1 MLLNTSVKAWLLG
14 TFLCIQSIFTFA
26 QRQNFY
32 VNKTEPAWIVK
43 ISPKAYKVKA
53 KDVSDGYYLG
63 LLDKQNHAERK
74 EEYRHYIREIIS
86 QTGVQNG
93 SEISVTY
100 DPSFQKLTFHK
111 IVVWRNNQPIDKLQ
125 ATKFKILQNEKELS
139 KFIYSGTYD
148 AYLILDD
155 IRKGDRIEFAYT
167 ISGNNPIFGDK
178 YSNTFYFEG
187 SSSYGREY
195 MNLIV
200 SKNRKLQF
208 KAFNFSGK
216 PSHREANGMLIYEW
230 EHTNT
235 NSYRQVDFEPS
246 WYVPHQYTQV
256 SEYQTWNDVVNWGL
270 AVNRYLDLKTPKL
283 DLKVAELQ
291 RASGHSADKYIELA
305 TRFVQDDIR
314 YMGVEMGEYSQRPNS
329 PEQVLIQRYG
339 DCKDK
344 SLLLIYLLER
354 ASIPAY
360 MAYVDTY
367 AGKRTSEFLPSP
379 FLFDHAVVVVEYN
392 QVKTWIDPTIS
403 NQRGTFKTIYF
414 PNYGQALVLKPGVDK
429 PEDVISIP
437 TGKLVSNLNF
447 VVPDTA
453 AGKIATLIINST
465 YSDNYADNMRS
476 TIADEGLEGLE
487 NSFLEYISKYYPEA
501 KIMGNL
507 VIKDDEAENTITI
520 TEQYNLGNIWLR
532 SEKSANRPYM
542 YYYGDLIDSEL
553 RIVKDK
559 SRKEPLALKYPV
571 NIEQNISVQLPA
583 AWKYDSEST
592 KVESDNYYFE
602 FNSFTKGNILKL
614 NYSYRNFK
622 DHIEPGD
629 IVRYIKD
636 VNKINNNMSIYFYYG
651 GGGTAADNNPY
662 LLLIGILTFVISGIY
677 FLRVYQKPAPYN
689 MEQIIAAPA
698 LGGWLL
704 FLAIVQVFDPFSILF
719 AAAKYNIFN
728 IDTPGSADRTT
739 HALMLVT
746 QTLKVISYAIEFA
759 WSMLII
765 KLIFSRRENLPQQY
779 IRYMYLQAA
788 IVLITVPLDCLIA
801 FQTKQ
806 TRIITTQ
813 HLVSSLIGVI
823 ICFVLI
829 AYFKRSTR
837 VKRTF
842 VFPYPEL
849 EWKTDM
855 IKYTNALI
863 TANFAKQKAEAEVLN
878 KD

>member
-1 MLLNTSVKAWLLG
+1 MILNTSVKAWLLG
-14 TFLCIQSIFTFA
+14 TFLCIQSVLTFA

-32 VNKTEPAWIVK
+32 IDQREPSWIVK
-43 ISPKAYKVKA
+43 LSTKAYKVNA
-53 KDVSDGYYLG
+53 KDVSDGYYLS

-86 QTGVQNG
+86 KTGVQNG
-93 SEISVTY
+93 SEISVTF

-111 IVVWRNNQPIDKLQ
+111 IVVWRNNQPINRLQ
-125 ATKFKILQNEKELS
+125 GSKFKILQNEKELA

-155 IRKGDRIEFAYT
+155 IRKGDRIEYAYT
-167 ISGNNPIFGDK
+167 ISGNNPVFGDK

-195 MNLIV
+195 TNLIV

-208 KAFNFSGK
+208 KDFNFAGK
-216 PSHREANGMLIYEW
+216 PVRREEHGIIIYEW
-230 EHTNT
+230 ERTNT
-235 NSYRQVDFEPS
+235 KSYRQVDFEPS

-256 SEYQTWNDVVNWGL
+256 SEYQSWNDVVNWGL
-270 AVNRYLDLKTPKL
+270 TVNRYPELKTPIL
-283 DLKVAELQ
+283 DRKVAELQ
-291 RASGHSADKYIELA
+291 RASGNNAEKYIELA

-344 SLLLIYLLER
+344 SLLLIYLLDR
-354 ASIPAY
+354 ANISAY

-367 AGKRTSEFLPSP
+367 SGKRTSDFLPSP
-379 FLFDHAVVVVEYN
+379 FLFDHAVVVVEHN

-403 NQRGTFKTIYF
+403 NQRGSFKTIYF
-414 PNYGQALVLKPGVDK
+414 PNYGQALVLKPGVEK

-447 VVPDTA
+447 VVPDSI
-453 AGKIATLIINST
+453 AGKSATLVINST
-465 YSDNYADNMRS
+465 YTDNYADNMRS
-476 TIADEGLEGLE
+476 TIADEGMEGLQ

-501 KIMGNL
+501 KNAGNL
-507 VIKDDEAENTITI
+507 VIEDDEVNNTINI
-520 TEQYNLGNIWLR
+520 TERYNIGNFWLR
-532 SEKSANRPYM
+532 SEKSGSKPYM

-559 SRKEPLALKYPV
+559 GRKEPLALKYPV
-571 NIEQNISVQLPA
+571 NIEENITVQLPE
-583 AWKYDSEST
+583 AWKYDKESV

-602 FNSFTKGNILKL
+602 FNTFAKGNRLQL

-629 IVRYIKD
+629 MVQYIKD
-636 VNKINNNMSIYFYYG
+636 IKKINDNMSVYFYYG
-651 GGGTAADNNPY
+651 GGGTGTDINPY
-662 LLLIGILTFVISGIY
+662 LLLLGILTLIISGVY
-677 FLRVYQKPAPYN
+677 FLRVYQKPSPYN
-689 MEQIIAAPA
+689 LDQIIAAPG

-704 FLAIVQVFDPFSILF
+704 VLAIFQVFDPFTFLI
-719 AAAKYNIFN
+719 AVVKYNLFSLGARS
-728 IDTPGSADRTT
+728 TFQTGTE
-739 HALMLVT
+739 ALVVFVRS
-746 QTLKVISYAIEFA
+746 LKVIGYAIQFA
-759 WSMLII
+759 WAILLI
-765 KLIFSRRENLPQQY
+765 KLFFNRRQNLPEQY
-779 IRYMYLQAA
+779 IRYMYLQVGL
-788 IVLITVPLDCLIA
+788 VLLILPLEWLIGVL
-801 FQTKQ
+801 TKEK
-806 TRIITTQ
+806 IITTQ
-813 HLVSSLIGVI
+813 HLISNLVGVI
-823 ICFVLI
+823 ICVVLI
-829 AYFKRSTR
+829 FYFKRSTR

-842 VFPYPEL
+842 VFTYPEF
-849 EWKTDM
+849 EWKREM

-863 TANFAKQKAEAEVLN
+863 TANFAKQKADAEVLN
-878 KD
+878 KDE

>member
-1 MLLNTSVKAWLLG
+1 MLLNTSAKAWLLG
-14 TFLCIQSIFTFA
+14 TFLCIQSIYALA

-32 VNKTEPAWIVK
+32 VNRTEPSWIVK
-43 ISPKAYKVKA
+43 LSPKAYKVKA

-63 LLDKQNHAERK
+63 LLDKQNHVERK

-93 SEISVTY
+93 SEISITY

-111 IVVWRNNQPIDKLQ
+111 IIVWRNNQPINKLQ
-125 ATKFKILQNEKELS
+125 PDKFKILQNEKELS

-195 MNLIV
+195 TNVIA

-208 KAFNFSGK
+208 RNFNFNGK
-216 PSHREANGMLIYEW
+216 PARREVDGLVVYEW
-230 EHTNT
+230 ESTNT

-246 WYVPHQYTQV
+246 WYVPHRYTQV

-270 AVNRYLDLKTPKL
+270 TVNGYPELKTPML
-283 DLKVAELQ
+283 DRKVVELR
-291 RASGHSADKYIELA
+291 RASGNNAEKYIELA

-354 ASIPAY
+354 TNISAY

-367 AGKRTSEFLPSP
+367 SGKRTSDFLPSP
-379 FLFDHAVVVVEYN
+379 FLFDHAVVVVEHKGA
-392 QVKTWIDPTIS
+392 KTWIDPTIS

-429 PEDVISIP
+429 PEEVISIP
-437 TGKLVSNLNF
+437 TGKLVADLNF
-447 VVPDTA
+447 VVPDSA
-453 AGKIATLIINST
+453 AGQSATLVINST
-465 YSDNYADNMRS
+465 YTDNYADNMRS
-476 TIADEGLEGLE
+476 AIADDGLEGLQ
-487 NSFLEYISKYYPEA
+487 NSYLEYISKYYPEA
-501 KIMGNL
+501 KNIGNI
-507 VIKDDEAENTITI
+507 VIEDNEDDNTIHV
-520 TEQYNLGNIWLR
+520 TEKYSIGSFWLR
-532 SEKSANRPYM
+532 SEKSGNKPYM
-542 YYYGDLIDSEL
+542 YFYGDLIDSEL
-553 RIVKDK
+553 RVVKDK
-559 SRKEPLALKYPV
+559 NRKEPLALKYPI
-571 NIEQNISVQLPA
+571 NIEENITVQLPA
-583 AWKYDSEST
+583 AWKYDKESV

-602 FNSFTKGNILKL
+602 FNTFTKGKILNI

-622 DHIEPGD
+622 DHIEPAD
-629 IVRYIKD
+629 IGQYIKD
-636 VNKINNNMSIYFYYG
+636 IKKISNNMSISFYYG
-651 GGGTAADNNPY
+651 GGGTSSNVNPY
-662 LLLIGILTFVISGIY
+662 LILLGILTLIICGIY
-677 FLRVYQKPAPYN
+677 FLRVYQSPAPYN
-689 MEQIIAAPA
+689 LEQMILAPA

-704 FLAIVQVFDPFSILF
+704 FLAIIQVFDPLIILVAVTKYEIFSTGKVSDPSGASHVVLLF
-719 AAAKYNIFN
+719 
-728 IDTPGSADRTT
+728 TQ
-739 HALMLVT
+739 ALKIMG
-746 QTLKVISYAIEFA
+746 YAIQFA
-759 WSMLII
+759 WAILLIRLFF
-765 KLIFSRRENLPQQY
+765 KRRQNLPEQY
-779 IRYMYLQAA
+779 IRYMYFQAGLIILVLPLDWLTSYITRQTVITA
-788 IVLITVPLDCLIA
+788 QYLIGNLISLVICVVLII
-801 FQTKQ
+801 
-806 TRIITTQ
+806 
-813 HLVSSLIGVI
+813 
-823 ICFVLI
+823 
-829 AYFKRSTR
+829 YFKRSVR
-837 VKRTF
+837 VKKTF
-842 VFPYPEL
+842 VFSYPEL
-849 EWKTDM
+849 EWKTEM

-863 TANFAKQKAEAEVLN
+863 TANFAKQKADAEVLN